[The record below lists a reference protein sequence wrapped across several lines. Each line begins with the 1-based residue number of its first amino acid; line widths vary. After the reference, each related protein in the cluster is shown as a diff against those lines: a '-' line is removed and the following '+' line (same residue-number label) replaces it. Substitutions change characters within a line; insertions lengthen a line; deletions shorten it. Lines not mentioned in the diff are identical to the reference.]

1 MTAVQLPLTHMKVHA
16 HVGRLAC
23 PHGLPL
29 STAFQTQ
36 MQSALHVVS
45 MLTSSASPSAA
56 ELVLVPSPEEAC
68 MEVTAA
74 AVAPL
79 LLLAWLIPGA
89 NSGLGK
95 PFESSVVHTL

>member
-1 MTAVQLPLTHMKVHA
+1 
-16 HVGRLAC
+16 
-23 PHGLPL
+23 
-29 STAFQTQ
+29 

-56 ELVLVPSPEEAC
+56 ELVLVLAPSPEEAC